1 MPTAPVGS
9 AADQYAGRVTSI
21 DGWIWPLSAAPGE
34 RVDLHVGTVSG
45 VRYRVEFYRLGWYG
59 GAGARLISCLP
70 SCSGDQAGVSQPL
83 PPAPDPA
90 TGMVRTSWSITD
102 SLTVPAGWPSGTYMA
117 ALRITSGTGAGT
129 VRRLPFVIRAA
140 APNTSKIVVVVPVNT
155 WAAYNGWGG
164 KSLYD
169 NHSVDGVRA
178 SVVSFEK
185 PWADG
190 VEIQNWRYDEYP
202 LVRFLERQD
211 LDVSYITDW
220 DVSSRPGVLA
230 GHRVV
235 VTMGHGEYWTKEH
248 RDALEGARDAGQS
261 LAFLGANLGYWQVRY
276 SDGGRSL
283 IGYKSNADPIAD
295 PALKTDLFRN
305 VGRPEC
311 QLIGV
316 QYNNTSW
323 PLGTSDDMSVVDASL
338 GDPWFAGSGFAAGAS
353 VIDSLGYEWDQVTPG
368 CATPPLT
375 RLFHWQASGWPTAD
389 GVRYTAPSGAKV
401 FGAGTLQYAWGLD
414 GWRWSGASG
423 AADPRLVAFTMNML
437 TDMGGAG
444 SSEPP
449 PPAVT
454 VTPASATLPVG
465 GTQQFTA
472 TLQNATGGVTWSVD
486 GGATNGTITSSGLY
500 TAPASAPGGGV
511 TVRATHT
518 ASGAT
523 DTATVT
529 VTAPTQPQVTTQPTD
544 QTALAGGS
552 ATFTAAASGT
562 PTPTVQWQLSTDG
575 GATYA
580 DIPGATSGSL
590 TLTSVTIGQN
600 NNRYRAVFTNS
611 AGGATTNAATLTV
624 TSTAVA
630 PQITTQPANQSVI
643 ADATATFTAAA
654 TGDPDPAVQ
663 WQLSTNGGDQLHR
676 HPRGERRHPH
686 PGVGDDRAEQ
696 QPLPGGVH
704 QRRRHRHH
712 HRSHHHR
719 RRRRHRRE
727 RRRRRARAAHPV
739 GDHLGDAAAAGRRF
753 ARAAEGD
760 GGEPLGRGRVDRD
773 RRKGLLHRALHGPR
787 DPAQGRGGDRH
798 RDKRRRAGSRGDRRH
813 RHPARPSQRRRDP
826 RAGDGRPQGPLAAPD
841 RPRRPAGDPGDGPS
855 GRPPRHPPVDRHRRP
870 VGGGPLLGRP
880 RGGPEDGDLQD
891 HDDAPLPAEEGPR
904 HRPLQVGDGD
914 GCRAAGLGWPLIRA
928 SGRTDSP

>member
-1 MPTAPVGS
+1 MRA
-9 AADQYAGRVTSI
+9 
-21 DGWIWPLSAAPGE
+21 
-34 RVDLHVGTVSG
+34 
-45 VRYRVEFYRLGWYG
+45 
-59 GAGARLISCLP
+59 
-70 SCSGDQAGVSQPL
+70 
-83 PPAPDPA
+83 
-90 TGMVRTSWSITD
+90 
-102 SLTVPAGWPSGTYMA
+102 
-117 ALRITSGTGAGT
+117 T

-140 APNTSKIVVVVPVNT
+140 APNASKIVVIVPVNT

-248 RDALEGARDAGQS
+248 RDALEAARDAGQS

-323 PLGTSDDMSVVDASL
+323 PLGTSDDMSVVNASL
-338 GDPWFAGSGFAAGAS
+338 GDPWFAGSGFTAGAS

-552 ATFTAAASGT
+552 ATFTAAACGT
-562 PTPTVQWQLSTDG
+562 PDADGAVAALHRRRRHLRRHPRRHLGHPHPHLGDNRPEQQPLPGGVHQQRRRRHHQRGDPHRHLDRRGAAGHHPAGEPVGDGGWDGDVHRRRLRHPGPRPCSGSCPPTAAPATPTSPRRT
-575 GATYA
+575 
-580 DIPGATSGSL
+580 PPPSPSPP
-590 TLTSVTIGQN
+590 VTTAQN
-600 NNRYRAVFTNS
+600 SNRYRAVFTNS
-611 AGGATTNAATLTV
+611 AGAATTNAATLTV
-624 TSTAVA
+624 TA
-630 PQITTQPANQSVI
+630 PAAPPAR
-643 ADATATFTAAA
+643 TAA
-654 TGDPDPAVQ
+654 P
-663 WQLSTNGGDQLHR
+663 
-676 HPRGERRHPH
+676 
-686 PGVGDDRAEQ
+686 
-696 QPLPGGVH
+696 
-704 QRRRHRHH
+704 
-712 HRSHHHR
+712 
-719 RRRRHRRE
+719 
-727 RRRRRARAAHPV
+727 
-739 GDHLGDAAAAGRRF
+739 
-753 ARAAEGD
+753 
-760 GGEPLGRGRVDRD
+760 
-773 RRKGLLHRALHGPR
+773 
-787 DPAQGRGGDRH
+787 
-798 RDKRRRAGSRGDRRH
+798 SRTR
-813 RHPARPSQRRRDP
+813 
-826 RAGDGRPQGPLAAPD
+826 
-841 RPRRPAGDPGDGPS
+841 
-855 GRPPRHPPVDRHRRP
+855 RPPRR
-870 VGGGPLLGRP
+870 
-880 RGGPEDGDLQD
+880 
-891 HDDAPLPAEEGPR
+891 
-904 HRPLQVGDGD
+904 
-914 GCRAAGLGWPLIRA
+914 
-928 SGRTDSP
+928 

>member
-1 MPTAPVGS
+1 M
-9 AADQYAGRVTSI
+9 
-21 DGWIWPLSAAPGE
+21 
-34 RVDLHVGTVSG
+34 
-45 VRYRVEFYRLGWYG
+45 RYRVEFYRLGWYG

-102 SLTVPAGWPSGTYMA
+102 SLTVPAGWPSGTYLA

-169 NHSVDGVRA
+169 NHSVNGVRA

-248 RDALEGARDAGQS
+248 RDALEAARDAGQS

-276 SDGGRSL
+276 TDGGRSL

-323 PLGTSDDMSVVDASL
+323 PLGTSDDMSVVNASL
-338 GDPWFAGSGFAAGAS
+338 GDPWFAGSGFTAGAS

-552 ATFTAAASGT
+552 ATFTAAASAPPRRRCSGSSPPT
-562 PTPTVQWQLSTDG
+562 AAPPTPTS
-575 GATYA
+575 
-580 DIPGATSGSL
+580 P
-590 TLTSVTIGQN
+590 
-600 NNRYRAVFTNS
+600 
-611 AGGATTNAATLTV
+611 
-624 TSTAVA
+624 A
-630 PQITTQPANQSVI
+630 PP
-643 ADATATFTAAA
+643 
-654 TGDPDPAVQ
+654 
-663 WQLSTNGGDQLHR
+663 
-676 HPRGERRHPH
+676 
-686 PGVGDDRAEQ
+686 
-696 QPLPGGVH
+696 
-704 QRRRHRHH
+704 
-712 HRSHHHR
+712 
-719 RRRRHRRE
+719 
-727 RRRRRARAAHPV
+727 RAASPS
-739 GDHLGDAAAAGRRF
+739 
-753 ARAAEGD
+753 
-760 GGEPLGRGRVDRD
+760 
-773 RRKGLLHRALHGPR
+773 PR
-787 DPAQGRGGDRH
+787 
-798 RDKRRRAGSRGDRRH
+798 
-813 RHPARPSQRRRDP
+813 
-826 RAGDGRPQGPLAAPD
+826 
-841 RPRRPAGDPGDGPS
+841 
-855 GRPPRHPPVDRHRRP
+855 
-870 VGGGPLLGRP
+870 
-880 RGGPEDGDLQD
+880 
-891 HDDAPLPAEEGPR
+891 
-904 HRPLQVGDGD
+904 
-914 GCRAAGLGWPLIRA
+914 
-928 SGRTDSP
+928 